1 MKMSTLRSAVGL
13 IAMAVVGV
21 TGWAQTSGSPL
32 APPAN
37 GVRQTQPADG
47 LVALTGATVHAAP
60 GKIIEN
66 ATLVVRDGK
75 IVSVMSGAPAPAG
88 APVRE
93 LRDMHIYAG
102 FIEPMV
108 QVDVHAPDANAPGTH
123 WNERVTPQRSALQ
136 AGAAGIDA
144 KESRQLREM
153 GFVAAAISPK
163 GGIFHGS
170 GAVVS
175 LAERPSDPSLRQ
187 PTVYRE
193 RAFHAVSFET
203 SREDEGGTQG
213 RGPGDDPRWSR
224 YPDSQMGAIAVI
236 RQTLSDADWKQNAA
250 RSGADPTDALD
261 ALRRVQT
268 EGGAHDPG
276 TLLFDVDD
284 ELEVLRA
291 AKIASEF
298 KRPAVVF
305 GSGME
310 FRRLEAIKGAGVGL
324 IVPLAAPDAPKIA
337 TLGERESVELRE
349 LMNWELAPTN
359 AARLDAA
366 GIRVA
371 LSSAKI
377 PEKRGGRKAFQERL
391 TSAIK
396 HGLSADRALAMLT
409 VNPAE
414 MLGVSD
420 RLGTIEPG
428 KAASF
433 VVADGPLFADRP
445 DAPDRGEPEYARA
458 GRIVD
463 VWIDGARHAVG
474 ERRRYDL
481 SGTWSVEL
489 TPAPPGNDTR
499 TIEINDAWPPEVTIT
514 KLVAGEKEPVKVKAA
529 EVRLSGDADGAEP
542 SRISWVFQHE
552 PFGAPGVFAV
562 DGVIERGADGV
573 LVMRGRLTRADGN
586 VVELRAKRT
595 GEIAQSPGAYLKGV
609 WTQVPLVGAQPDDI
623 PVKPSDARYAHLVID
638 PDADKK
644 IRAKLGEK
652 ELETE
657 LVEFQPITTP
667 ETSRGI
673 NVKIKGFDL
682 SMPDRVV
689 ELSLNQASRVGGGK
703 AILPDRMS
711 ASADAG
717 ARSYRLG
724 RYQPTPEVDA
734 IAQIPAKLSLP
745 VGPYGFEQ
753 LPKQGTF
760 IIRNATVWT
769 LAGAGTLKDAGVVI
783 SGGKIAAVGDGTA
796 ISDWLSRV
804 RLSEPPVEIDATGK
818 HVAPGIVDCHSHTGI
833 SKGVNESGQSVTS
846 EVRIGDVTDPDSIS
860 WYRQLAGGVTA
871 VNNLH
876 GSANTIGGQNQV
888 NKIRWGSVAPDDMH
902 FEGAIPGIKFALG
915 ENVKQSNWGDR
926 FNTRYPQTRM
936 GVEMLLR
943 DRFTAAREYM
953 QARAMDAGKNV
964 VRRDLELDALAEI
977 LRGERLVHC
986 HSYRQDEILMLC
998 RVAKE
1003 FGFLIGTFQHGLEV
1017 YKVAD
1022 EVKAAAIGASLFS
1035 DWWTFKVEVQDA
1047 IPMAG
1052 PLQHELG
1059 LNTSFNS
1066 DSDELARRMNVEAG
1080 KAIKYSGGNGVKM
1093 SPEDALK
1100 FVTLNPAKQLRVDD
1114 RVGTIE
1120 AGKDADLAIWS
1131 GPPMSSLSRC
1141 ERTFVDGREM
1151 FSLEMDRT
1159 LRERNAKER
1168 ARIIQKLLTAAA
1180 PAKGKAEK
1188 SRGGDSEVVDTPKTP
1203 PRADQ
1208 PWDLRSGRRSLLAD
1222 MYTGAADR
1230 RREHFVNMLR
1240 RGLDPRFHGA
1250 GVCGCENW

>member
-21 TGWAQTSGSPL
+21 TAWAQTSGSPL

-108 QVDVHAPDANAPGTH
+108 QVDVPAPDANAPGTH
-123 WNERVTPQRSALQ
+123 WNARVTPQRSALQ

-163 GGIFHGS
+163 GGIFHGA

-203 SREDEGGTQG
+203 SREEEGGTQG
-213 RGPGDDPRWSR
+213 RGPGDDPKWSR

-261 ALRRVQT
+261 ALRRVQP
-268 EGGAHDPG
+268 EGKAHDPG

-324 IVPLAAPDAPKIA
+324 IVPLAAPDAPKVA

-391 TSAIK
+391 SNAIK

-420 RLGTIEPG
+420 RLGSIEPG

-433 VVADGPLFADRP
+433 VVADGPLLVDRP
-445 DAPDRGEPEYARA
+445 DAPDRGEPGYARA

-463 VWIDGARHAVG
+463 VWIDGSRHAVG
-474 ERRRYDL
+474 ERRRHDL

-514 KLVAGEKEPVKVKAA
+514 KMTAGEKEPVKVKAA
-529 EVRLSGDADGAEP
+529 EVRMSGDADGGEP

-552 PFGAPGVFAV
+552 PFGSPGVFAV

-573 LVMRGRLTRADGN
+573 LVLRGRLTRAGGDSS
-586 VVELRAKRT
+586 VLIARRT
-595 GEIAQSPGAYLKGV
+595 AEIAVDPEDALAGT
-609 WTQVPLVGAQPDDI
+609 WTQVVGGKPRRPMDAQ
-623 PVKPSDARYAHLVID
+623 SFHLVIN
-638 PDADKK
+638 PNADRKVK
-644 IRAKLGEK
+644 VKRGDK
-652 ELETE
+652 ELEST
-657 LVEFQPITTP
+657 LQVFDAG
-667 ETSRGI
+667 TSTKPGRI
-673 NVKIKGFDL
+673 VLNVKGLDSGEPESERLVTIDQRRALGTQGEGLKINLIDL
-682 SMPDRVV
+682 TVS
-689 ELSLNQASRVGGGK
+689 K
-703 AILPDRMS
+703 ADLGENRS
-711 ASADAG
+711 EF
-717 ARSYRLG
+717 ARYR
-724 RYQPTPEVDA
+724 PTPEADA

-783 SGGKIAAVGDGTA
+783 SGGKIAAVGDSAA
-796 ISDWLSRV
+796 INDWLSRV

-888 NKIRWGSVAPDDMH
+888 NKIRWGCVAPDDMH

-998 RVAKE
+998 RVAKD

-1059 LNTSFNS
+1059 LTTSYNS

-1180 PAKGKAEK
+1180 PAKGEAEK

-1208 PWDLRSGRRSLLAD
+1208 PWDMRSGRRSLLAD

>member
-1 MKMSTLRSAVGL
+1 MKMAMLRLAVGVM
-13 IAMAVVGV
+13 AMAVIGAM
-21 TGWAQTSGSPL
+21 GWAQTSGSPL

-37 GVRQTQPADG
+37 GVRQTQAVGG
-47 LVALTGATVHAAP
+47 LIALTGATVHIAP
-60 GKIIEN
+60 GRLVEN

-75 IVSVMSGAPAPAG
+75 IVSVASEAAPPAG
-88 APVRE
+88 APVRD
-93 LRDMHIYAG
+93 LRGMHVYAG

-108 QVDVHAPDANAPGTH
+108 QVNVPAPDPGAPGSH
-123 WNERVTPQRSALQ
+123 WSTRVTPQRGAMMS
-136 AGAAGIDA
+136 GAAGIDA
-144 KESRQLREM
+144 KELRELREM

-163 GGIFHGS
+163 GGIFRGS

-175 LAERPSDPSLRQ
+175 LAEKPSDPSLRQ

-193 RAFHAVSFET
+193 RAFNAVSFET
-203 SREDEGGTQG
+203 SREEEGGTQG
-213 RGPGDDPRWSR
+213 RGPGDDPKWSR

-268 EGGAHDPG
+268 EGGAHDSG

-291 AKIASEF
+291 AKIANEF

-310 FRRLEAIKGAGVGL
+310 FRRLDAIKASGVRL
-324 IVPLAAPDAPKIA
+324 IVPLAALDAPKVA

-366 GIRVA
+366 GISVA
-371 LSSAKI
+371 ISSAKI

-391 TSAIK
+391 SNAIK
-396 HGLSADRALAMLT
+396 HGLSAERALAMLT

-445 DAPDRGEPEYARA
+445 DAPGRGEPGYVRG

-463 VWIDGARHAVG
+463 VWIDGSRQPVG

-499 TIEINDAWPPEVTIT
+499 TIEINDAWPPEVTMT
-514 KLVAGEKEPVKVKAA
+514 KLAAGENEPVKVKAA
-529 EVRLSGDADGAEP
+529 EVRLSGDADGGEP

-552 PFGAPGVFAV
+552 AFGSPGVFAV
-562 DGVIERGADGV
+562 DGVIERGGDGV
-573 LVMRGRLTRADGN
+573 LILRGRLTRAGGETAALVARRAGN
-586 VVELRAKRT
+586 VAADSADALRGTWTELDGGKPRN
-595 GEIAQSPGAYLKGV
+595 
-609 WTQVPLVGAQPDDI
+609 
-623 PVKPSDARYAHLVID
+623 PSDARFAHVVIN

-644 IRAKLGEK
+644 VRVKKGEK
-652 ELETE
+652 ELESELLEFEPGSEGKPTRIGVKVRGFVEGASEVMTE
-657 LVEFQPITTP
+657 ISLTP
-667 ETSRGI
+667 EQEVI
-673 NVKIKGFDL
+673 
-682 SMPDRVV
+682 
-689 ELSLNQASRVGGGK
+689 QAG
-703 AILPDRMS
+703 D
-711 ASADAG
+711 
-717 ARSYRLG
+717 RLG
-724 RYQPTPEVDA
+724 GLIDFDSVRMNDVPADFGRYRPTPEADA
-734 IAQIPAKLSLP
+734 IAQIPAKLALP
-745 VGPYGFEQ
+745 IGPYGFEQ
-753 LPKQGTF
+753 LPNQGTF
-760 IIRNATVWT
+760 IIRSATVWT
-769 LAGAGTLKDAGVVI
+769 LADAGTLKDAGVVI
-783 SGGKIAAVGDGTA
+783 SGGKIAAVGDSTA
-796 ISDWLSRV
+796 ITDWLSRV
-804 RLSEPPVEIDATGK
+804 KLSEPPVEIDATGK
-818 HVAPGIVDCHSHTGI
+818 HVAPGIIDCHSHTGI
-833 SKGVNESGQSVTS
+833 SKGVNEGGQSVTS

-888 NKIRWGSVAPDDMH
+888 NKIRWGCAAPDDMH
-902 FEGAIPGIKFALG
+902 FEGAIAGIKFALG

-953 QARAMDAGKNV
+953 QARATDAGKNA

-1059 LNTSFNS
+1059 LTTSFNS

-1120 AGKDADLAIWS
+1120 LGKDADLAIWS

-1151 FSLEMDRT
+1151 FSLDMDRS
-1159 LRERNAKER
+1159 LREKNAKER

-1180 PAKGKAEK
+1180 PAKGEEDKTRGAE
-1188 SRGGDSEVVDTPKTP
+1188 SEVEDTPKSP
-1203 PRADQ
+1203 PSAHQ
-1208 PWDLRSGRRSLLAD
+1208 PWDMRSGRRSLLAD